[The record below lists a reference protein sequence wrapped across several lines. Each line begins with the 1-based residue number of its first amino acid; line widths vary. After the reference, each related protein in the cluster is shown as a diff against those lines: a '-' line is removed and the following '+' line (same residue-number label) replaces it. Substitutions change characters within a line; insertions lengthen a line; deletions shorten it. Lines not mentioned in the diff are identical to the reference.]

1 MTQTRLIR
9 RTLTEFFRD
18 LLRGAMRSQDVESSE
33 HAECYLVALLE
44 RFAHPDPDWDA
55 RPLALEYLE
64 SFHSPT
70 PFRFAKLK
78 RVGDTALFL
87 AGIFMERLERQ
98 LVSADYYTSLGRV
111 AYGHL
116 ASLSGGAAGARNAV
130 FAEMSDRFPQFV
142 RVLAE
147 ISFEQ
152 LFPGEEQ
159 KVRVYT
165 RWLRTRGPRD
175 AEWLLRHGIIPVE
188 PGGGRTRH

>member
-1 MTQTRLIR
+1 MTQPLIR

-18 LLRGAMRSQDVESSE
+18 LLQGALRSQEVEPSE
-33 HAECYLVALLE
+33 HAEYYLVALLE

-70 PFRFAKLK
+70 QFRFAKLK
-78 RVGDTALFL
+78 HVGDTALFL

-116 ASLSGGAAGARNAV
+116 AALHGGAIGKRHDV
-130 FAEMSDRFPQFV
+130 FAEMSERFPEFV

-152 LFPGEEQ
+152 LFPGEER

-165 RWLRTRGPRD
+165 RWLRTRGRRD
-175 AEWLLRHGIIPVE
+175 YEWLLRHGLVAVDVR
-188 PGGGRTRH
+188 GRTPH

>member
-1 MTQTRLIR
+1 MTQPRLIR

-18 LLRGAMRSQDVESSE
+18 LLQGAMRSQEVEPSE
-33 HAECYLVALLE
+33 HAEYYLVALLE
-44 RFAHPDPDWDA
+44 HFAHPEPDWDA
-55 RPLALEYLE
+55 RPLAIDYLE

-87 AGIFMERLERQ
+87 AGVFMERLERE

-111 AYGHL
+111 AYRHL
-116 ASLSGGAAGARNAV
+116 ASLQGGSMGSRHDV
-130 FAEMSDRFPQFV
+130 FAEMSERFPEFV
-142 RVLAE
+142 RVLSE

-152 LFPGEEQ
+152 LFPGEER

-165 RWLRTRGPRD
+165 RWLRTRGRRD
-175 AEWLLRHGIIPVE
+175 CEWLLRHGIVPVVQ
-188 PGGGRTRH
+188 GGRTRH